1 MVFWNGEHIEPFSLK
16 NKEYSEKRKYLFIY
30 KMKHEEIFTILIIYL
45 FIQMYYNVS
54 TVHISSHAM
63 MFSMQGNHV
72 FKYVSHLFIFASSL
86 VE

>member
-1 MVFWNGEHIEPFSLK
+1 MYFDFVFSKWYFGMFEKQRILG
-16 NKEYSEKRKYLFIY
+16 KEKHLFIY

-63 MFSMQGNHV
+63 MF
-72 FKYVSHLFIFASSL
+72 
-86 VE
+86 